1 MLSFFSE
8 LVCNFRPFELNATS
22 VGHSKILALWHF
34 ELPHASHIA
43 QIRSIASGQFVS
55 LCPFGSIAPLH
66 FKFVRAFALTAFEA
80 QEAPSVSPEG

>member
-8 LVCNFRPFELNATS
+8 LECNFRPFELNATW
-22 VGHSKILALWHF
+22 GILCNSKILALWHF

-43 QIRSIASGQFVS
+43 QIRSIVSGKFVL

-66 FKFVRAFALTAFEA
+66 FVRAFVLTAFEA
-80 QEAPSVSPEG
+80 VRSS